1 MARLRLRYV
10 PSLLIAS
17 AVLCVFGFVLT
28 LA

>member
-10 PSLLIAS
+10 PSLLIAAS
-17 AVLCVFGFVLT
+17 VLCVFGFVLT